1 MRYLLFFFML
11 ITLSAGAQNDWENLD
26 VLQKN
31 RARSHAFYIPF
42 DNREQALAWDVEGS
56 SRYLS
61 LNGVWK
67 FNWVGKPGER
77 PMDFYKVGYDVR
89 TWDDIE
95 VPSNWELKGYGV
107 PIYVETGFGFKAK
120 WPNVDP
126 ENDPVGSYKR
136 EFNIPGKWIGD
147 KIMLHFGA
155 VSSAFYVWVNG
166 QLVGYSQ
173 DSKVPA
179 EFDVTAYVRKGK
191 NEIAVQVFRWCDGSY
206 VEDQDF
212 WRFSGIQRDVF
223 LYARPKSS
231 VYDFQ
236 LATDLDGEYRDA
248 IFRLNMEL
256 ENEAGGELYDVLVML
271 NDREGNT
278 LFSEVVAPRKK
289 MGVDTVSIVKSI
301 SNPLKWTAETP
312 YLYDLILETR
322 VAKGNRKVVKEVL
335 VQAVGFRK
343 SEIKGGQLL
352 VNGQPVLLKGVNRHE
367 HDPKKGHVVDRE
379 SMMTDIRLM
388 KEMNINSVRTSHY
401 PNDPLWYRLCDEYGL
416 YVVDEA
422 NIESHGIGYDPRESL
437 ANRPEWTG
445 VFIERT
451 ERMFQRDKNHACVII
466 WSLGNESGSGINF
479 LATYKWLKEHDL
491 SARPI
496 HSEDAGKKEFT
507 DIYCPMYKQID
518 VLINHA
524 FSRPDKPLILC
535 EYAHAMGNSVG
546 GLKEYWDVIR
556 KYPYLQGGH
565 IWDWVD
571 QGIEQVDRAGVK
583 YWAYGGD
590 FGGKDIPSSKNFC
603 LNGLV
608 RADRSWSPAAW
619 EVKKVYQ
626 DVAFRLLDY
635 GRGIVEVY
643 NEYFFK
649 SLDDVDL
656 RWEVLKEGCVVD
668 SGNVECLGVAPQQKQ
683 LFRISFPEL
692 EDDGAEYVVNL
703 YAVTREQR
711 ALLEKGYVLAAEQFV
726 LPCMKKTLVFPKKN
740 GLEIVEADNMVSL
753 QGKKVRF
760 QFDKGN
766 GRLVSYQLNGKELLV
781 DGFRGHFWRA
791 GTDNDFGSE
800 YIIPECIGWKNAT
813 EQAKLAHFEMKEKDG
828 LIEVRTSYELKEMN
842 TTYSI
847 CYQMNGEGEMG
858 IRYQVDARNCKS
870 SFIPRI
876 GLTWQL
882 VPDFARVQWYGRG
895 PQETYIDRNTGA
907 FVGWYENNVE
917 DWYVAY
923 PRPQENGNRTD
934 IRWMKLMGKEF
945 GLEVRGDV
953 PFGSS
958 VYRFSNA
965 VLEEPGMETT
975 QRHLNEVKQEDLITW
990 NIDGMQ
996 MGVGGD
1002 TTWSLRAVPHPQYL
1016 ILPGKYDFTFQ
1027 IIPIY
1032 E

>member
-26 VLQKN
+26 VLQRN

-223 LYARPKSS
+223 LYARPKSN

-248 IFRLNMEL
+248 TFRLNMEL

-711 ALLEKGYVLAAEQFV
+711 ALLEKGFVLAAEQFV

-895 PQETYIDRNTGA
+895 PQENYIDRNTGA

>member
-11 ITLSAGAQNDWENLD
+11 ITLSAGEQNDWENLD

-895 PQETYIDRNTGA
+895 PQENYIDRNTGA

>member
-895 PQETYIDRNTGA
+895 PQENYIDRNTGA

>member
-11 ITLSAGAQNDWENLD
+11 ITLSAGGQNDWGKLD

-256 ENEAGGELYDVLVML
+256 ENEAGGEVYDVLVML

-422 NIESHGIGYDPRESL
+422 NIEDR
-437 ANRPEWTG
+437 
-445 VFIERT
+445 
-451 ERMFQRDKNHACVII
+451 K
-466 WSLGNESGSGINF
+466 
-479 LATYKWLKEHDL
+479 
-491 SARPI
+491 
-496 HSEDAGKKEFT
+496 
-507 DIYCPMYKQID
+507 
-518 VLINHA
+518 
-524 FSRPDKPLILC
+524 
-535 EYAHAMGNSVG
+535 SV
-546 GLKEYWDVIR
+546 V
-556 KYPYLQGGH
+556 
-565 IWDWVD
+565 
-571 QGIEQVDRAGVK
+571 
-583 YWAYGGD
+583 
-590 FGGKDIPSSKNFC
+590 
-603 LNGLV
+603 
-608 RADRSWSPAAW
+608 
-619 EVKKVYQ
+619 
-626 DVAFRLLDY
+626 
-635 GRGIVEVY
+635 
-643 NEYFFK
+643 
-649 SLDDVDL
+649 
-656 RWEVLKEGCVVD
+656 
-668 SGNVECLGVAPQQKQ
+668 
-683 LFRISFPEL
+683 
-692 EDDGAEYVVNL
+692 
-703 YAVTREQR
+703 
-711 ALLEKGYVLAAEQFV
+711 
-726 LPCMKKTLVFPKKN
+726 
-740 GLEIVEADNMVSL
+740 
-753 QGKKVRF
+753 
-760 QFDKGN
+760 
-766 GRLVSYQLNGKELLV
+766 
-781 DGFRGHFWRA
+781 
-791 GTDNDFGSE
+791 
-800 YIIPECIGWKNAT
+800 
-813 EQAKLAHFEMKEKDG
+813 
-828 LIEVRTSYELKEMN
+828 
-842 TTYSI
+842 
-847 CYQMNGEGEMG
+847 
-858 IRYQVDARNCKS
+858 
-870 SFIPRI
+870 
-876 GLTWQL
+876 
-882 VPDFARVQWYGRG
+882 
-895 PQETYIDRNTGA
+895 
-907 FVGWYENNVE
+907 
-917 DWYVAY
+917 
-923 PRPQENGNRTD
+923 
-934 IRWMKLMGKEF
+934 
-945 GLEVRGDV
+945 
-953 PFGSS
+953 
-958 VYRFSNA
+958 
-965 VLEEPGMETT
+965 
-975 QRHLNEVKQEDLITW
+975 
-990 NIDGMQ
+990 
-996 MGVGGD
+996 
-1002 TTWSLRAVPHPQYL
+1002 
-1016 ILPGKYDFTFQ
+1016 
-1027 IIPIY
+1027 
-1032 E
+1032 

>member
-322 VAKGNRKVVKEVL
+322 VAKGNRKEVL

-895 PQETYIDRNTGA
+895 PQENYIDRNTGA

>member
-26 VLQKN
+26 VLQRN

-479 LATYKWLKEHDL
+479 WATYKWLKEHDL

-711 ALLEKGYVLAAEQFV
+711 ALLEKGFVLAAEQFV

-753 QGKKVRF
+753 QGKKARF

-895 PQETYIDRNTGA
+895 PQENYIDRNTGA

>member
-1 MRYLLFFFML
+1 MRCLLFFFML

-26 VLQKN
+26 VLQRN

-89 TWDDIE
+89 AWDDIE

-231 VYDFQ
+231 VCDFQ
-236 LATDLDGEYRDA
+236 LVTDLDGEYRDA
-248 IFRLNMEL
+248 TFRLNMEL

-289 MGVDTVSIVKSI
+289 VGVDTVSIVKSI

-401 PNDPLWYRLCDEYGL
+401 PHDPFWYRLCDEYGL

-656 RWEVLKEGCVVD
+656 RWEVLKEGRVVD

-703 YAVTREQR
+703 YAVTRERR

-847 CYQMNGEGEMG
+847 CYQMNGEGEME

-895 PQETYIDRNTGA
+895 PQENYIDRNTGA

-934 IRWMKLMGKEF
+934 IRWMKLMGMEF
-945 GLEVRGDV
+945 GLEVRGNV

-965 VLEEPGMETT
+965 VLDEPGMETT

>member
-692 EDDGAEYVVNL
+692 EDDGAEYIVNL

-711 ALLEKGYVLAAEQFV
+711 ALLEKGFVLAAEQFV

-753 QGKKVRF
+753 QGKKARF

-813 EQAKLAHFEMKEKDG
+813 EQAKLTHFEMKEKDG

-847 CYQMNGEGEMG
+847 CYQMNGEGEME

-895 PQETYIDRNTGA
+895 PQENYIDRNTGA

>member
-26 VLQKN
+26 VLQRN

-223 LYARPKSS
+223 LYARPKSN

-711 ALLEKGYVLAAEQFV
+711 ALLEKGFVLAAEQFV

-847 CYQMNGEGEMG
+847 FYQMNGEGEMG

-895 PQETYIDRNTGA
+895 PQENYIDRNTGA

>member
-703 YAVTREQR
+703 YAVTREER
-711 ALLEKGYVLAAEQFV
+711 ALLEKRYVLAEEQFV

-895 PQETYIDRNTGA
+895 PQENYIDRNTGA

>member
-800 YIIPECIGWKNAT
+800 YIIPEGIGWKNAT

-895 PQETYIDRNTGA
+895 PQENYIDRNTGA

>member
-1 MRYLLFFFML
+1 
-11 ITLSAGAQNDWENLD
+11 
-26 VLQKN
+26 
-31 RARSHAFYIPF
+31 
-42 DNREQALAWDVEGS
+42 
-56 SRYLS
+56 
-61 LNGVWK
+61 
-67 FNWVGKPGER
+67 
-77 PMDFYKVGYDVR
+77 
-89 TWDDIE
+89 
-95 VPSNWELKGYGV
+95 
-107 PIYVETGFGFKAK
+107 
-120 WPNVDP
+120 
-126 ENDPVGSYKR
+126 
-136 EFNIPGKWIGD
+136 
-147 KIMLHFGA
+147 
-155 VSSAFYVWVNG
+155 
-166 QLVGYSQ
+166 
-173 DSKVPA
+173 
-179 EFDVTAYVRKGK
+179 
-191 NEIAVQVFRWCDGSY
+191 
-206 VEDQDF
+206 
-212 WRFSGIQRDVF
+212 
-223 LYARPKSS
+223 
-231 VYDFQ
+231 
-236 LATDLDGEYRDA
+236 
-248 IFRLNMEL
+248 
-256 ENEAGGELYDVLVML
+256 
-271 NDREGNT
+271 
-278 LFSEVVAPRKK
+278 
-289 MGVDTVSIVKSI
+289 
-301 SNPLKWTAETP
+301 
-312 YLYDLILETR
+312 
-322 VAKGNRKVVKEVL
+322 
-335 VQAVGFRK
+335 
-343 SEIKGGQLL
+343 
-352 VNGQPVLLKGVNRHE
+352 
-367 HDPKKGHVVDRE
+367 
-379 SMMTDIRLM
+379 
-388 KEMNINSVRTSHY
+388 
-401 PNDPLWYRLCDEYGL
+401 
-416 YVVDEA
+416 
-422 NIESHGIGYDPRESL
+422 
-437 ANRPEWTG
+437 
-445 VFIERT
+445 
-451 ERMFQRDKNHACVII
+451 
-466 WSLGNESGSGINF
+466 
-479 LATYKWLKEHDL
+479 
-491 SARPI
+491 
-496 HSEDAGKKEFT
+496 
-507 DIYCPMYKQID
+507 
-518 VLINHA
+518 
-524 FSRPDKPLILC
+524 
-535 EYAHAMGNSVG
+535 MGNSVG

-711 ALLEKGYVLAAEQFV
+711 ALLEKGFVLAAEQFV

-895 PQETYIDRNTGA
+895 PQENYIDRNTGA